1 MTAGGLIANA
11 KSLLAHRAGGFS
23 RAGLS
28 VIAIRIGGAGLGLV
42 AQVLAARHVGA
53 EAFGYYALA
62 LVWLLLLGHGAT
74 AGTNQLVCRF
84 IAAYRVEDDRA
95 AAHGL
100 LRFALMLAG
109 GTAAVLA
116 LGAIAIVQSGI
127 TGLDPQLVTLWTL
140 AFAVIPLIVLQD
152 FLEAIARGLD
162 KPTLGIAPAML
173 LRHVAIIAGVGAL
186 LVAGRDGDA
195 VTIMGFTIGGLI
207 ASTAIQ
213 FVLIRKSV
221 SELIGDATPRYRTFY
236 WLKTALPIAVVD
248 AAEVLFNNAD
258 ILILGLFA
266 PPEIVAFYFA
276 ATRLSQILGYVPY
289 GISAATAQKYSALA
303 ARKDRAGLQTLIGS
317 VAIAGTAATAIAGLV
332 LWALAAPLLSLFGP
346 GYEAAAMAVPVLSL
360 GLVMACAFGPGEDVL
375 TMLGEERICSIVFAF
390 ALLANL
396 SLNLMLI
403 PLWGMMGAAVATALA
418 LSLKGALLAWFGHR
432 RLGLALPV
440 FLAHAG
446 RTREVHS

>member
-1 MTAGGLIANA
+1 MNA
-11 KSLLAHRAGGFS
+11 KNLLAQRAGGFS
-23 RAGLS
+23 RAGLT
-28 VIAIRIGGAGLGLV
+28 VIAVRIGGAALGLV

-84 IAAYRVEDDRA
+84 IAAYRVQNDRA

-109 GTAAVLA
+109 GTAITLG
-116 LGAIAIVQSGI
+116 LGAIAIVQSGLA
-127 TGLDPQLVTLWTL
+127 GLDPHLVTLWTL

-186 LVAGRDGDA
+186 MILGQDGDA
-195 VTIMGFTIGGLI
+195 LTIMAFTVAGLI

-213 FVLIRKSV
+213 FALIRKSAA
-221 SELIGDATPRYRTFY
+221 ELIGEASPRYESLY
-236 WLKTALPIAVVD
+236 WLKTALPIAVLD

-258 ILILGLFA
+258 ILVLGLFA
-266 PPEIVAFYFA
+266 PAEIVAFYFA

-303 ARKDRAGLQTLIGS
+303 ANNDRVNLQGLIGS
-317 VAIAGTAATAIAGLV
+317 VAIAGTAATAIAGLALCV
-332 LWALAAPLLSLFGP
+332 LAAPLLSLFGA
-346 GYEAAAMAVPVLSL
+346 GYEAATMVVPVLCL
-360 GLVMACAFGPGEDVL
+360 GLIISCAMGPGEDVL
-375 TMLGEERICSIVFAF
+375 TMLGEERICSIIF
-390 ALLANL
+390 ALALVANL
-396 SLNLMLI
+396 LLNLMLI
-403 PLWGMMGAAVATALA
+403 PVWGMMGAALSTAIA
-418 LSLKGALLAWFGHR
+418 LSLKGALLAWFGYR
-432 RLGLALPV
+432 RLGLILPV
-440 FLAHAG
+440 FFAHTA
-446 RTREVHS
+446 RVQKVPS